1 MPGELSIWHWLVV
14 AAVVM
19 LLFGY
24 QKLPDAARSIGR
36 SLRIFKS
43 EMRGLQDDAAHTT
56 PARPPVIEGR
66 ADGRGDSS
74 ASGTAGARPAGER
87 LDRAGEPD

>member
-36 SLRIFKS
+36 SLRILKS
-43 EMRGLQDDAAHTT
+43 EMRGMQDDGAQTS
-56 PARPPVIEGR
+56 PAPPPVTEG
-66 ADGRGDSS
+66 
-74 ASGTAGARPAGER
+74 GARSAGER
-87 LDRAGEPD
+87 RDRAGEPD